1 MEYLNSVLKKIS
13 NFISPLG
20 LEFNNQYLNFIL
32 KKPDNDCTIQQLIKV
47 VLENNKLKNTD
58 YVIHVILIALILNKY
73 KYNKSIHKD
82 FSLEVFIQNIE
93 KKYNSCF
100 DFSHINDNLE
110 TESLDKIRKRFLN
123 YDYIFNNSE
132 LDYLPCLLSHS
143 IIESKINKILKNSLS
158 TEYILISSDEVDI
171 PIINSDVCIELD
183 NYIFSYDHLTCNII
197 QKLQEEN
204 DKKVLICIVIHD

>member
-1 MEYLNSVLKKIS
+1 MNKEKIVQRIIDMLEYRNHTNIKKKIVGS
-13 NFISPLG
+13 YIIVQGDTNKIGRRVTVLIDFLDTYIGKSVSSSIYTL
-20 LEFNNQYLNFIL
+20 NQEAI
-32 KKPDNDCTIQQLIKV
+32 
-47 VLENNKLKNTD
+47 
-58 YVIHVILIALILNKY
+58 

-143 IIESKINKILKNSLS
+143 IIE
-158 TEYILISSDEVDI
+158 
-171 PIINSDVCIELD
+171 
-183 NYIFSYDHLTCNII
+183 
-197 QKLQEEN
+197 
-204 DKKVLICIVIHD
+204 